1 MRVHRRAEI
10 GKVLAGWAVALVI
23 VLLLLES
30 VLRLAPS
37 LIPISVLHRFT
48 PSLRQEVAERL
59 NLPTTRTRPVILA
72 AQRSDGGPDIYLL
85 TPDRN

>member
-48 PSLRQEVAERL
+48 PSLRQEVASASTCPPHVPGPSS
-59 NLPTTRTRPVILA
+59 LPPSGATV
-72 AQRSDGGPDIYLL
+72 GPISIC
-85 TPDRN
+85 